1 MKEPAIGFYR
11 AIIPDGQT
19 PEAAEPAN
27 RALHDPAAAVPP
39 QFPPILVG
47 GSLIIGPGRNDR
59 LTAATN
65 QQSPGDIAII
75 STACIELVRPLARPP
90 QLVRVGHGDCVERRG
105 EEPGL
110 GRECRVQVCSHQSI
124 RATDPNH
131 PLCALPWLDRP
142 GFGTSFSL
150 TRCSKQGSTCSSAVY
165 GRCSIESVR
174 TVTGPARLRWLPTDT
189 AVVNRCSDC
198 HIAWAA
204 HSTAPWSSEY
214 SEFLGNTVGRR
225 WVGGMPSVGV
235 SPGAATGE
243 SSPTAHRSGGGMPFG
258 LISLK
263 TVIARIL
270 PRFTGFEV
278 TPRTSPGA
286 RTLLRN
292 LRHASV
298 VRIPVSCQIARKP
311 DRDVAFRVVGDKMKA
326 ARSEDQ
332 GLRQATQA
340 SLTDLFADAVSLP
353 VRQEQRLRAIGIGQG
368 GVGAGTETGLGLR
381 GAPAETAS
389 AQK

>member
-1 MKEPAIGFYR
+1 
-11 AIIPDGQT
+11 
-19 PEAAEPAN
+19 
-27 RALHDPAAAVPP
+27 
-39 QFPPILVG
+39 
-47 GSLIIGPGRNDR
+47 
-59 LTAATN
+59 
-65 QQSPGDIAII
+65 
-75 STACIELVRPLARPP
+75 
-90 QLVRVGHGDCVERRG
+90 
-105 EEPGL
+105 
-110 GRECRVQVCSHQSI
+110 
-124 RATDPNH
+124 
-131 PLCALPWLDRP
+131 
-142 GFGTSFSL
+142 
-150 TRCSKQGSTCSSAVY
+150 
-165 GRCSIESVR
+165 
-174 TVTGPARLRWLPTDT
+174 
-189 AVVNRCSDC
+189 
-198 HIAWAA
+198 
-204 HSTAPWSSEY
+204 
-214 SEFLGNTVGRR
+214 
-225 WVGGMPSVGV
+225 
-235 SPGAATGE
+235 
-243 SSPTAHRSGGGMPFG
+243 MPFG

-381 GAPAETAS
+381 GLLQRLRVRRNELCGDSHP
-389 AQK
+389 